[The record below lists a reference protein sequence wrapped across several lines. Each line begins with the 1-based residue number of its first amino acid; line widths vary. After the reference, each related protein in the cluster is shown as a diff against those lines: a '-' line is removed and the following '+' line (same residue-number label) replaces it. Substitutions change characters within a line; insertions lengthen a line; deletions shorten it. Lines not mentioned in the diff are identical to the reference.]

1 MSDLFFDDIKVGDE
15 LKAGPYATTTEE
27 MVEFARKW
35 DPLPIHVDEEAARRS
50 PHGGL
55 IGSGEYTMAIKQ
67 LLITRLGISQ
77 AVIGAIGYE
86 ELRYLRPVRPE
97 DSLTL
102 TVQCLDKRESRS
114 KPDRGVVRFQ
124 MTMTNQKS
132 EPVLTYIDLV
142 MMAKR
147 PNSQTSEP

>member
-1 MSDLFFDDIKVGDE
+1 MSDLFFEDIEAGDE
-15 LKAGPYATTTEE
+15 LKAGPYQTTTEE

-86 ELRYLRPVRPE
+86 ELRYLRPVRPK

-102 TVQCLDKRESRS
+102 TVQCVDKKESRS

-124 MTMTNQKS
+124 MTMTNQDG

-147 PNSQTSEP
+147 PVPQDGGS